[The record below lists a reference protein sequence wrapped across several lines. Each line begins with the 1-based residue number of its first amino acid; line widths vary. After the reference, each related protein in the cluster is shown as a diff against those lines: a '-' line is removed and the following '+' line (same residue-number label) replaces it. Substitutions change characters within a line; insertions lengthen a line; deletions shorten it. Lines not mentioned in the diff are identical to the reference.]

1 MVTVPEGRV
10 LLGNYVRAFIDSE
23 SGDLVYKPVEAGAGR
38 YEWTVFVRRTDGTEM
53 QVYIS
58 RTGEPKR
65 LKSANALL
73 SYHQSLYPNAAEVC
87 VPILP
92 RGDETLDPDGNA

>member
-1 MVTVPEGRV
+1 MPEGRV
-10 LLGNYVRAFIDSE
+10 LLGNYVRAFIDSQ

-38 YEWTVFVRRTDGTEM
+38 YEWTVFVRRPDGAEM

-73 SYHQSLYPNAAEVC
+73 SYHQSLYPDATEVR
-87 VPILP
+87 VPVLP
-92 RGDETLDPDGNA
+92 RGGEASDPDEDG